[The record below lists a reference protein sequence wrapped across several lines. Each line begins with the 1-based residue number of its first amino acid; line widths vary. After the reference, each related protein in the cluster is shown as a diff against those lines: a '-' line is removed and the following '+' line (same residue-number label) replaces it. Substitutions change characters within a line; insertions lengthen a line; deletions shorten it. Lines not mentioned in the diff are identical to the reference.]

1 VTIVSNAVGLP
12 EEGREPMMEWSI
24 GMFNCFGPMNE
35 RACNAMSVLSEMM
48 RYARSHA
55 VPGKL
60 KPGGWAEAIR
70 HAAAA
75 GEVPPEAVPVIMIDM
90 GPTLDTTIF
99 AISSGVWRFANHP
112 DQWDPV
118 RDDPSLIPSAI
129 NEILRM
135 EAPVQGFSRYVARDY
150 DLDGVLLPG
159 GSRAIVFY
167 GAANR
172 DPRQFTDPDR
182 FDVRRDNAGRHM
194 ALLRHAR

>member
-12 EEGREPMMEWSI
+12 EEGREPMMEWSM

-75 GEVPPEAVPVIMIDM
+75 GEVPP
-90 GPTLDTTIF
+90 
-99 AISSGVWRFANHP
+99 
-112 DQWDPV
+112 
-118 RDDPSLIPSAI
+118 
-129 NEILRM
+129 
-135 EAPVQGFSRYVARDY
+135 
-150 DLDGVLLPG
+150 
-159 GSRAIVFY
+159 
-167 GAANR
+167 
-172 DPRQFTDPDR
+172 
-182 FDVRRDNAGRHM
+182 RRCR
-194 ALLRHAR
+194 